1 MKVASDSSSS
11 SNDRAI
17 LTNLSRV
24 VPFLYPNPW
33 TVNEIATI
41 IEDMAFMLVLISSN
55 HDIGFP
61 DFLLE
66 SLKRERERVC
76 GLGLGNK

>member
-1 MKVASDSSSS
+1 
-11 SNDRAI
+11 
-17 LTNLSRV
+17 
-24 VPFLYPNPW
+24 
-33 TVNEIATI
+33 VNEIATI

-66 SLKRERERVC
+66 SLEREREREFV
-76 GLGLGNK
+76 GWDWETNKRYR